1 METLQLT
8 TRDGRSSSAQGLVQR
23 FSAAARFARAGAIV
37 LAGFTLGGLSIFIPV
52 VHIIS
57 TWLLPLL
64 SLAMAWY
71 FAGVRVVIGE
81 VSGPCPQCGEL
92 LTVKGGPQA
101 SDLWVRCTSCA
112 TPFRFALH
120 DEG

>member
-1 METLQLT
+1 METLQLM
-8 TRDGRSSSAQGLVQR
+8 TRDGRSSTAQGRVR
-23 FSAAARFARAGAIV
+23 RYSSGARFARAGAIV
-37 LAGFTLGGLSIFIPV
+37 LTGFMLGGLSIFIPV
-52 VHIIS
+52 VHLIS

-71 FAGVRVVIGE
+71 FAAVRVVIGQ
-81 VSGPCPQCGEL
+81 VSGPCPQCGES
-92 LTVKGGPQA
+92 LTVKGGAQA

-120 DEG
+120 DEA